1 MATPGHCVRAC
12 VGSISAGLTWMSESL
27 NIDTYA
33 FLALRER
40 NIGIMSVL
48 ALGWHGDCVP

>member
-1 MATPGHCVRAC
+1 